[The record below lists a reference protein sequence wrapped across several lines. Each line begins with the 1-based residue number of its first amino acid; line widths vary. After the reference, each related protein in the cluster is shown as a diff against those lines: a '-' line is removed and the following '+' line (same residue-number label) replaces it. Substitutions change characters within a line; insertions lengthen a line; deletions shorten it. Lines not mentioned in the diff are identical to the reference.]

1 MALASQAPGFDAL
14 RPHRPDQAEAGIDRL
29 RDTAARQGRDALGAA
44 LDTQAGRTFF
54 AFLFGNS
61 PHLSLL
67 LQRDPEFT
75 QSLVEETPDALTDRV
90 RGELAGADPAMD
102 RDRLMT
108 FLRRRRNRVAVIAAV
123 HDCFGIRGVMDC
135 AELLSDM
142 ADHAV
147 RLTAS
152 HLLLDRVQRGDLEPP
167 AGERWGYFVLAMGKH
182 GSRELNYSS
191 DIDLIVMYD
200 PEAVRYT
207 GRRTL
212 SDCFVRVTQDLVRI
226 LQTRTGDGYVFRT
239 DLRLRPDPSSTPV
252 AITVDFAMNYYQRF
266 GRTWERT
273 ALIKARPVAGD
284 LTAGAAFMERLS
296 PFIWDEGLDFTSV
309 EEIRSM
315 SQQIHDFHGHG
326 AVRAPGHNV
335 KLGRGGIRE
344 IEFFVHMHQLAYGGR
359 NRRLRGPRLLAML
372 ETLDREHHI
381 MPRETAALRDS
392 YLLLRR
398 VEHRLQMVNDAQ
410 TQKLPE
416 SDEGLEHVAA
426 FLGLDSKDDLV
437 DRIERTAA
445 EVHDLYRTRF
455 NPPETEQD
463 ITAAILEGPDEN
475 PDAVAKL
482 EAAGFTQALTAIET
496 FRGWAEGRHASTG
509 SERARAI
516 IREILHEIV
525 DAVGKTPDPDRALD
539 RMDRFLATLP
549 EDISFFSMLRAN
561 TWLLNLIAVVMGS
574 APRMAD
580 ILGANPRLLQAVLDP
595 SFFLPLPG
603 RERLAQD
610 LDERLEGRRDAA
622 ARVEQVTSW
631 AGDRRFQVGVQ
642 TLQNLVTVD
651 EASTSLSDVAAVVI
665 DVLFRDAIAGLQEHH
680 GPAPG
685 GGCAVVALG
694 KLGAAEMTFE
704 SDLDLRF
711 VADLGADRQTAGP
724 QPIDAR
730 SFYRRAAGELV
741 AHLRSRSTYGQLY
754 EVDERLRPSGRRR
767 AGRRHPRR
775 VPRPLR
781 RGADPGPDGADARR
795 RAVRRR
801 SRGRSGRGR
810 NQGSARPLPGSRTV
824 AAGGGRPASGDGRRA
839 SIRRSVRSAACARG
853 LGGPGVLRPVP
864 ATAARA
870 RVPAGAGASDGG
882 LLRGAGQ
889 RRCPAGRRG
898 ASPGRGGADAAHPAG
913 DAPPDVAPGRSGAGR
928 PGTVATEAGRSPRM
942 RPVRGAAGKAARDA
956 GGGVRGLPA
965 PRRPAGNADSLTAG
979 AARLKTRPIR
989 PAPLPFPRSSAAGP
1003 PERACVRWGDTPAT
1017 RWRRVC
1023 RVHGAPR
1030 RGDARC
1036 EAWRRT

>member
-1 MALASQAPGFDAL
+1 MADVETGPETVLAVASQAPGFDAL
-14 RPHRPDQAEAGIDRL
+14 RAHRRDQAEAGMDRL
-29 RDTAARQGRDALGAA
+29 RDAAAREGRDALGAA
-44 LDTQAGRTFF
+44 LDTPAGKTFF
-54 AFLFGNS
+54 SFLFGNS

-67 LQRDPEFT
+67 LQRDLEFT
-75 QSLVEETPDALTDRV
+75 QSLVEEAPDALTDRV
-90 RGELAGADPAMD
+90 RSELAGAEPAMD
-102 RDRLMT
+102 RDDLMT

-123 HDCFGIRGVMDC
+123 YDCFGIRGVMDC

-252 AITVDFAMNYYQRF
+252 AITVDFAMNYYERF

-284 LTAGAAFMERLS
+284 LTAGAAFLERLS

-326 AVRAPGHNV
+326 AVKAPGHNV

-381 MPRETAALRDS
+381 MPRETAALRDA
-392 YLLLRR
+392 YLWLRR

-416 SDEGLEHVAA
+416 SDEGMAHIAA
-426 FLGLDSKDDLV
+426 FMGLDSAAELV
-437 DRIERTAA
+437 RRTERTAD

-455 NPPETEQD
+455 NVPETEQD

-482 EAAGFTQALTAIET
+482 EAAGFTQALTAIDT

-509 SERARAI
+509 SERARTI

-525 DAVGKTPDPDRALD
+525 DAVGKTPDPDRALA
-539 RMDRFLATLP
+539 RMDRFLEILP

-610 LDERLEGRRDAA
+610 LDERLEGRRDVAE
-622 ARVEQVTSW
+622 RGEQVTAW

-642 TLQNLVTVD
+642 ALQNLVTVD

-665 DVLFRDAIAGLQEHH
+665 DVLFRDAIARLQERH
-680 GPAPG
+680 GPVPG

-704 SDLDLRF
+704 SDLDLLF
-711 VADLGADRQTAGP
+711 VADPGVADPGVAGLGPAGQTAGP

-741 AHLRSRSTYGQLY
+741 AHLRSRSTYGRLY
-754 EVDERLRPSGRRR
+754 EVDEHRRPFVDGEPAVITVDEFRDRYAAAPAPELMALTR
-767 AGRRHPRR
+767 AGVLCGDAATAEAVTAVIREALARSR
-775 VPRPLR
+775 
-781 RGADPGPDGADARR
+781 DPGPLLQDVASR
-795 RAVRRR
+795 RA
-801 SRGRSGRGR
+801 
-810 NQGSARPLPGSRTV
+810 
-824 AAGGGRPASGDGRRA
+824 
-839 SIRRSVRSAACARG
+839 
-853 LGGPGVLRPVP
+853 
-864 ATAARA
+864 ATAAAHRSGDPFALQHVRGGVADLEVLAQYLQLRHAHGSPQVLARA
-870 RVPAGAGASDGG
+870 TAACFEALGSAGILPEDEARLLAAAVRMQRTLQAMLRLTWSRDAPVSDAPATLRLKLAAALECDGFEA
-882 LLRGAGQ
+882 LEEKLRRTQEAAFAVVQ
-889 RRCPAGRRG
+889 RRIG
-898 ASPGRGGADAAHPAG
+898 SP
-913 DAPPDVAPGRSGAGR
+913 VAPA
-928 PGTVATEAGRSPRM
+928 V
-942 RPVRGAAGKAARDA
+942 
-956 GGGVRGLPA
+956 
-965 PRRPAGNADSLTAG
+965 
-979 AARLKTRPIR
+979 
-989 PAPLPFPRSSAAGP
+989 
-1003 PERACVRWGDTPAT
+1003 
-1017 RWRRVC
+1017 
-1023 RVHGAPR
+1023 
-1030 RGDARC
+1030 
-1036 EAWRRT
+1036 

>member
-1 MALASQAPGFDAL
+1 MADLETGPETETGSDTVLALASQAPGFAAL
-14 RPHRPDQAEAGIDRL
+14 RAHRPDQAEAGMDRL
-29 RDTAARQGRDALGAA
+29 RDAAARQGRDALGAA
-44 LDTQAGRTFF
+44 LDTPAGGTFF
-54 AFLFGNS
+54 SFLFGNS

-67 LQRDPEFT
+67 LQRDPELT
-75 QSLVEETPDALTDRV
+75 QALVEQAPDAITDRL
-90 RGELAGADPAMD
+90 RGELASADPAMD
-102 RDRLMT
+102 RDELMT

-123 HDCFGIRGVMDC
+123 YDCFGIRGVMDC

-152 HLLLDRVQRGDLEPP
+152 HLLLDRVRRGDLEAP
-167 AGERWGYFVLAMGKH
+167 ADERWGYFVLAMGKH

-200 PEAVRYT
+200 PDAVRYT

-252 AITVDFAMNYYQRF
+252 AITVDSAMNYYERF

-284 LTAGAAFMERLS
+284 LTAGAAFLERLS
-296 PFIWDEGLDFTSV
+296 PFIWDEALDFTSV

-326 AVRAPGHNV
+326 AVKAPGHNV

-359 NRRLRGPRLLAML
+359 NRRLRGPRLLEML
-372 ETLDREHHI
+372 ATLDREHHI
-381 MPRETAALRDS
+381 MPRETAALRDA
-392 YLLLRR
+392 YLWLRR

-416 SDEGLEHVAA
+416 SDDGMAHVAA
-426 FLGLDSKDDLV
+426 FMGLDSAAELV
-437 DRIERTAA
+437 SRIERTAD

-455 NPPETEQD
+455 NVPESEQD

-482 EAAGFTQALTAIET
+482 EAAGFTQALTAIAT

-525 DAVGKTPDPDRALD
+525 DAVGKTPDPDRALA
-539 RMDRFLATLP
+539 RLDRFLQNLP

-610 LDERLEGRRDAA
+610 LDERLEGRREAA
-622 ARVEQVTSW
+622 ERAGQVTAW

-642 TLQNLVTVD
+642 ALQNLVTVD

-665 DVLFRDAIAGLQEHH
+665 DVLFRDAVARLQEKH
-680 GPAPG
+680 GAAPG
-685 GGCAVVALG
+685 GGCAVVAMG
-694 KLGAAEMTFE
+694 KLGAGEMTFE
-704 SDLDLRF
+704 SDLDLLF
-711 VADLGADRQTAGP
+711 VAGPEAAGQTAGP

-730 SFYRRAAGELV
+730 SFYRRAAGELA
-741 AHLRSRSTYGQLY
+741 AHLRSRSTYGRLY
-754 EVDERLRPSGRRR
+754 EMDERRRPSGGGEPAVLTLDEFRGRCDAAPAPDLMALTR
-767 AGRRHPRR
+767 AGVLCGEAAAAGAVTAAIRGALARPRETGPLLQAAAGRRAAAAAAHRSGDPFDLQHARGGLADLEVCAQYLQLR
-775 VPRPLR
+775 HAHESPQVLTKATAVCFEALGSAGIVPEDEARLLAGAVRMQRTLQAMLRLTWSRGEPVSGAPATLRLKLAAALECDGFQALEQKLR
-781 RGADPGPDGADARR
+781 RTQEAASAVIERR
-795 RAVRRR
+795 I
-801 SRGRSGRGR
+801 
-810 NQGSARPLPGSRTV
+810 GS
-824 AAGGGRPASGDGRRA
+824 
-839 SIRRSVRSAACARG
+839 
-853 LGGPGVLRPVP
+853 
-864 ATAARA
+864 
-870 RVPAGAGASDGG
+870 
-882 LLRGAGQ
+882 
-889 RRCPAGRRG
+889 
-898 ASPGRGGADAAHPAG
+898 
-913 DAPPDVAPGRSGAGR
+913 
-928 PGTVATEAGRSPRM
+928 
-942 RPVRGAAGKAARDA
+942 
-956 GGGVRGLPA
+956 PA
-965 PRRPAGNADSLTAG
+965 P
-979 AARLKTRPIR
+979 AA
-989 PAPLPFPRSSAAGP
+989 
-1003 PERACVRWGDTPAT
+1003 
-1017 RWRRVC
+1017 
-1023 RVHGAPR
+1023 
-1030 RGDARC
+1030 
-1036 EAWRRT
+1036 

>member
-1 MALASQAPGFDAL
+1 MADPETGPDTVLALASRAPGFAAL
-14 RPHRPDQAEAGIDRL
+14 RAHHPDQAAAGIDRL
-29 RDTAARQGRDALGAA
+29 RDAAARQGREALGAA
-44 LDTQAGRTFF
+44 LDTDAGRTFF
-54 AFLFGNS
+54 SFLCGNS

-75 QSLVEETPDALTDRV
+75 ESLVTEAPDVLADRV
-90 RGELAGADPAMD
+90 RSELAGADAAMD
-102 RDRLMT
+102 RDDLMT
-108 FLRRRRNRVAVIAAV
+108 FLRRRRNRVAVMAAAY
-123 HDCFGIRGVMDC
+123 DCFGISGVMDC

-147 RLTAS
+147 RLTAR
-152 HLLLDRVQRGDLEPP
+152 HLLLDRVRRGDLEAPD
-167 AGERWGYFVLAMGKH
+167 GERWGYFVLAMGKH

-207 GRRTL
+207 GRRTM

-226 LQTRTGDGYVFRT
+226 LQTRTGHGYVFRT

-252 AITVDFAMNYYQRF
+252 AITVDFALDYYDRF

-284 LTAGAAFMERLS
+284 LTAGAAFLERLS
-296 PFIWDEGLDFTSV
+296 PFIWDEALDFTSV

-326 AVRAPGHNV
+326 AVKAPGHNV

-372 ETLDREHHI
+372 ETLDRQHHI

-392 YLLLRR
+392 YLWLRQ
-398 VEHRLQMVNDAQ
+398 VEHRLQMINDAQ

-416 SDEGLEHVAA
+416 SDDGMAHIAA
-426 FLGLDSKDDLV
+426 FLGLDSAAELAGRV
-437 DRIERTAA
+437 ERIAG
-445 EVHDLYRTRF
+445 EVHDLYRARF
-455 NPPETEQD
+455 NVPESEQD

-482 EAAGFTQALTAIET
+482 EAAGFTQALTAITT

-509 SERARAI
+509 SERARTI

-525 DAVGKTPDPDRALD
+525 DAVGKTPDPDRALA
-539 RMDRFLATLP
+539 RMDRFLANLP

-610 LDERLEGRRDAA
+610 LDERLQGRRDAA
-622 ARVEQVTSW
+622 ERAEQVTAW

-642 TLQNLVTVD
+642 ALQNLVTVD
-651 EASTSLSDVAAVVI
+651 EASTSLSDVAAVAI
-665 DVLFRDAIAGLQEHH
+665 DVLFRDAISRLQERH

-694 KLGAAEMTFE
+694 KLGAGEMTFE
-704 SDLDLRF
+704 SDLDLLF
-711 VADLGADRQTAGP
+711 VTGGEAAAQTDGP
-724 QPIDAR
+724 EPIDAG
-730 SFYRRAAGELV
+730 SFYRRAAGELF
-741 AHLRSRSTYGQLY
+741 ANLLRSSAYGRLY
-754 EVDERLRPSGRRR
+754 QVDERRPLSGGEPEVITLDEWRDRYAAAPDPELMALTR
-767 AGRRHPRR
+767 AG
-775 VPRPLR
+775 
-781 RGADPGPDGADARR
+781 
-795 RAVRRR
+795 
-801 SRGRSGRGR
+801 
-810 NQGSARPLPGSRTV
+810 
-824 AAGGGRPASGDGRRA
+824 
-839 SIRRSVRSAACARG
+839 
-853 LGGPGVLRPVP
+853 VL
-864 ATAARA
+864 
-870 RVPAGAGASDGG
+870 
-882 LLRGAGQ
+882 
-889 RRCPAGRRG
+889 C
-898 ASPGRGGADAAHPAG
+898 
-913 DAPPDVAPGRSGAGR
+913 
-928 PGTVATEAGRSPRM
+928 
-942 RPVRGAAGKAARDA
+942 
-956 GGGVRGLPA
+956 
-965 PRRPAGNADSLTAG
+965 
-979 AARLKTRPIR
+979 
-989 PAPLPFPRSSAAGP
+989 
-1003 PERACVRWGDTPAT
+1003 GDTPAAEAVAAAITGALT
-1017 RWRRVC
+1017 RSREPEPLLQAAAGRRAAAAAAHRSGDPFDLQHARGGLTDLEACAQYLQLRHAHESPQVLARATAAC
-1023 RVHGAPR
+1023 FEALGSAGILTDDEARTLAAAVRMQRTLQAMLRLTWSRSAPVS
-1030 RGDARC
+1030 DAPEALRMKLAAALEC
-1036 EAWRRT
+1036 EGFAALEEKLRRTQEAALAIAERHAGSPAPPAG